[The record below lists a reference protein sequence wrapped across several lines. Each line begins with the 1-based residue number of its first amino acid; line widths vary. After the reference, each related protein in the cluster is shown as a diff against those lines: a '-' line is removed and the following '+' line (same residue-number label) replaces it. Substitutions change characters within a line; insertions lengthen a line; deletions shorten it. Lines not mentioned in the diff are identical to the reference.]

1 MKRMSDRK
9 YRSKGY
15 QDNARTGGSGA
26 GSGGGGGFTFDRP
39 ARLEGAPRG
48 RGADRDRAEVFRCKA
63 CGEKNDVEV
72 AMESACRKCGTALH
86 ACSQC
91 RHFDGAAR
99 WQCRQ
104 PIPSPLA
111 AKSRANDC
119 SFYAPVVSLDL
130 TGAKAA
136 ETPDQARSAFDNLFG
151 KR

>member
-1 MKRMSDRK
+1 MQPMSDRK

-15 QDNARTGGSGA
+15 QDGARTGGTGT
-26 GSGGGGGFTFDRP
+26 SGGGGGFSSNRP

-48 RGADRDRAEVFRCKA
+48 RGADRNRDEVFRCKA
-63 CGEKNDVEV
+63 CGEKNDADVV
-72 AMESACRKCGTALH
+72 MNSACRKCGAALH

-99 WQCRQ
+99 WQCREKIPA
-104 PIPSPLA
+104 PIP
-111 AKSRANDC
+111 AKSKANAC
-119 SFYAPVVSLDL
+119 ALYASAVSLDL

-136 ETPDQARSAFDNLFG
+136 ETPDQARSAFDKLFG

>member
-1 MKRMSDRK
+1 MKQMSDRK

-15 QDNARTGGSGA
+15 QDGARTGGTG
-26 GSGGGGGFTFDRP
+26 GSGGGGGGFFSDRP

-48 RGADRDRAEVFRCKA
+48 RGADRHRDEVFRCKA
-63 CGEKNDVEV
+63 CGEKNDPEV
-72 AMESACRKCGTALH
+72 TAAAVCRKCGAALH

-104 PIPSPLA
+104 EIPAPIA
-111 AKSRANDC
+111 AKSKANDC
-119 SFYAPVVSLDL
+119 ALYAPVVSMDL
-130 TGAKAA
+130 TGTKAA
-136 ETPDQARSAFDNLFG
+136 DTPDGARSAFDKLFG